1 MKELQ
6 NILAAFEQTQNQGQ
20 LTALATVVKTSGSVY
35 RRPGARMLLTEE
47 GQMIGC
53 VSGGCLESDVF
64 EKAQALMF
72 TNGVPLVVN
81 YNTTASDDIVW
92 GFGLGCNG
100 VVEVLIE
107 PLSNQLAKGQ
117 LDFIAQCLHGQ
128 QSGVM
133 ATVFQVTGDSAKI
146 ASRLF
151 LKPDGTVKSD
161 IEDESLVQQILE
173 DVQQILNQGK
183 SRLTGSRKSPLSMY
197 S

>member
-6 NILAAFEQTQNQGQ
+6 NILAAFEQSQKKGE

-72 TNGVPLVVN
+72 ADGIPVVVN
-81 YNTTASDDIVW
+81 YDTTVGDDIVW

-100 VVEVLIE
+100 VQDLRNCHKQWRGVAA
-107 PLSNQLAKGQ
+107 PCAKQLGNK
-117 LDFIAQCLHGQ
+117 HGNIR
-128 QSGVM
+128 
-133 ATVFQVTGDSAKI
+133 TF
-146 ASRLF
+146 
-151 LKPDGTVKSD
+151 
-161 IEDESLVQQILE
+161 
-173 DVQQILNQGK
+173 
-183 SRLTGSRKSPLSMY
+183 
-197 S
+197 